1 MIAAPRFV
9 RRNAVKGD
17 PRVIKVTQHFH
28 RLCFVRAVANID
40 ADSFRFRTLH
50 GESSTGLAIDQRR
63 DQRTQRRHHPVE
75 RSRETDPLPP
85 RPRQPCRF
93 IPLPFSWH
101 PVIQLGRSSFTHPAT
116 VEAAV
121 SATQQSIFAGN
132 VGGTLASR
140 LGASY
145 SLNSQPTTLNR
156 FRREGQCPSSR
167 RLAVE
172 SSGPCPPIQTSAGS
186 RRQMA

>member
-9 RRNAVKGD
+9 RRNPVKCD

-40 ADSFRFRTLH
+40 ADSFRFRILH

-93 IPLPFSWH
+93 MPLPFSRH
-101 PVIQLGRSSFTHPAT
+101 PVTQLGRSSFTHPAT

-121 SATQQSIFAGN
+121 SAAQQSIFAGD
-132 VGGTLASR
+132 TR
-140 LGASY
+140 LP
-145 SLNSQPTTLNR
+145 LQKNLRPTRPPLH
-156 FRREGQCPSSR
+156 
-167 RLAVE
+167 RL
-172 SSGPCPPIQTSAGS
+172 GPCPPIQNIGWKPTPDGVDSPPI
-186 RRQMA
+186 

>member
-9 RRNAVKGD
+9 RRNPVKCD
-17 PRVIKVTQHFH
+17 PRVIKVTQHNH

-40 ADSFRFRTLH
+40 AGSVRFRTLH

-93 IPLPFSWH
+93 MPLPFSRH
-101 PVIQLGRSSFTHPAT
+101 PVTQLGRSSFTHPAT

-121 SATQQSIFAGN
+121 SAAKFPVGAAVSAAQQSSFAGD
-132 VGGTLASR
+132 TR
-140 LGASY
+140 LP
-145 SLNSQPTTLNR
+145 LQNLRPTR
-156 FRREGQCPSSR
+156 PPPPPR
-167 RLAVE
+167 
-172 SSGPCPPIQTSAGS
+172 PCPPIQNIGWKPTPDGVDSPPILNGKTG
-186 RRQMA
+186 